1 MSCGAFHI
9 AEEVHCTIQ
18 STAEPFDIKS
28 FIFKNLHLKKASL
41 ASRIFF
47 LPIIDLFVIFSYLD
61 FSLFPS
67 LSNYGLIMSGNITS
81 ENGLT
86 RTGTI
91 CNIVI

>member
-18 STAEPFDIKS
+18 STAEQFDIKS

-61 FSLFPS
+61 FFLFLFCLFFS
-67 LSNYGLIMSGNITS
+67 FL
-81 ENGLT
+81 
-86 RTGTI
+86 
-91 CNIVI
+91 VIFSFFANFFLFFA